1 MFLRIDR
8 TAEGEDTNPKKA
20 ADKQIELDR
29 KAAAERER
37 LAQKELDL
45 KIKNHQKLMAEEEK
59 TASKAQAAQSS
70 AESKLQRAWGWYRD
84 KDSMRAQ
91 MEEEKAEAAAQKQF
105 EKDFAKLKS
114 KRRDWRTA
122 ENLSVDDEAVRRV
135 GLAREEKQAADK
147 WAQETAENTRDLAH
161 KLDELLQ
168 VKG

>member
-1 MFLRIDR
+1 
-8 TAEGEDTNPKKA
+8 
-20 ADKQIELDR
+20 
-29 KAAAERER
+29 
-37 LAQKELDL
+37 
-45 KIKNHQKLMAEEEK
+45 MAEEEK

-91 MEEEKAEAAAQKQF
+91 MEEEKADAAAQKQF